1 MGSNPT
7 AATNFFL
14 INELA
19 VNSILNM
26 EFNDALDS
34 KRVDHKTIFLLYYND
49 STVDIIAFTSATSH
63 MAGGGG
69 SMRHFL

>member
-49 STVDIIAFTSATSH
+49 STVDIIAFTSATH